1 MLSFCVSFL
10 RIFDI
15 ILVRVLRVFNVA
27 FLHVFDVVFSRC
39 LLRVFTLPFA
49 VSFYTAFY
57 AVFSTRFVW
66 AKFRLLQSGKP
77 HQEVDREVSRLRPQN
92 TRVPAHPYEKDE

>member
-10 RIFDI
+10 RIFGI
-15 ILVRVLRVFNVA
+15 ILVRVLRVF
-27 FLHVFDVVFSRC
+27 DVVFLRC

-57 AVFSTRFVW
+57 AVFSTCFDR
-66 AKFRLLQSGKP
+66 AKSRLLQSGKL
-77 HQEVDREVSRLRPQN
+77 HQEVDREVS
-92 TRVPAHPYEKDE
+92 H

>member
-10 RIFDI
+10 RFFDI
-15 ILVRVLRVFNVA
+15 IFVRVLRD
-27 FLHVFDVVFSRC
+27 FDVVF
-39 LLRVFTLPFA
+39 LRVFTLLFA

-66 AKFRLLQSGKP
+66 AKSRLLQSGKL
-77 HQEVDREVSRLRPQN
+77 HQEVDREVSRWRPQN
-92 TRVPAHPYEKDE
+92 TRVPGHPCEKGE